1 MVPGQGACM
10 TLIKFSLSQRLRL
23 AGLVW
28 ASPQEN
34 VWVWLSTS
42 SLGSKYLGALAPSG
56 GSVFM
61 MGVGME
67 NNTCQ
72 FPHFQRSP
80 STCSKINMMRSV
92 SCCPL
97 CCVNCHF
104 HVASAQ
110 NAVCLRAFTLSL
122 DLLAH
127 SVLSP
132 LTFKAPGSKCQQFY
146 KLTEFRPSSSQ
157 SQTV

>member
-1 MVPGQGACM
+1 
-10 TLIKFSLSQRLRL
+10 
-23 AGLVW
+23 
-28 ASPQEN
+28 
-34 VWVWLSTS
+34 
-42 SLGSKYLGALAPSG
+42 
-56 GSVFM
+56 
-61 MGVGME
+61 ME

-157 SQTV
+157 SQTVWECSLHKLPAVRSPFLTLSVCAALSEADSFLYMVVKIVLPVFGWLCFIDMYVVDT